1 MSANVQSMFYTGE
14 KPWHKLGKELPNAA
28 TSAEAIE
35 AAGLNWT
42 VSKHPLITTIK
53 GEFIKVPNKFAIVRD
68 DNHTV
73 LGTVGPVYT
82 PLQNKPAFS
91 FFDAVV
97 GEKAAMYHTA
107 GALGEG
113 ERVWILAKLP
123 GYIQTTKDDVTEKF
137 LLLTNS
143 HDGTGAVQILFTPI
157 RVVCQNTLNI
167 AVASAESKTKLRHTM
182 TLGSRVEDVRRQLG
196 ILNNRFT
203 MFEELS
209 KRMASTPLTYSGFKE
224 FIKGTGVLPKGSFEP
239 IGNGSAFEVSTRAE
253 NIMDEVSRLFEHG
266 KGNDLPGVKGT
277 VWAGFNAVTE
287 YVDYFRSTR
296 GDEGENRAK
305 SLLFGSGANL
315 KQSAW
320 DKAVS
325 LVK

>member
-1 MSANVQSMFYTGE
+1 MSANIQSMFYTGE

-42 VSKHPLITTIK
+42 VSKHPLLTTIR

-68 DNHTV
+68 DNNTV

-143 HDGTGAVQILFTPI
+143 HDGTGAVQIFFTPI

-167 AVASAESKTKLRHTM
+167 AVASAQNKTKLRHTM
-182 TLGSRVEDVRRQLG
+182 TLGSRVQDVRDQLG

-209 KRMASTPLTYSGFKE
+209 KRMASTPLTYAGFKE
-224 FIKGTGVLPKGSFEP
+224 FIQGTGVLPKDANLDKVLG
-239 IGNGSAFEVSTRAE
+239 STRAV

-305 SLLFGSGANL
+305 SLLFGSGATL

>member
-1 MSANVQSMFYTGE
+1 MSANVQSMFYTGG

-42 VSKHPLITTIK
+42 VSKHPLITTVK

-68 DNHTV
+68 DNHVV

-107 GALGEG
+107 GALGDG

-143 HDGTGAVQILFTPI
+143 HDGTGAVQIFFTPI

-167 AVASAESKTKLRHTM
+167 AVASAENKTKLRHTM

-209 KRMASTPLTYSGFKE
+209 KRMAGTPMTYAGFKDYV
-224 FIKGTGVLPKGSFEP
+224 KGTGVLPKDANLDKTLG
-239 IGNGSAFEVSTRAE
+239 STRAA
-253 NIMDEVSRLFEHG
+253 NIMDEVSRLFERG
-266 KGNDLPGVKGT
+266 RGNDLPGVKGT

-305 SLLFGSGANL
+305 SLLFGSGAIL